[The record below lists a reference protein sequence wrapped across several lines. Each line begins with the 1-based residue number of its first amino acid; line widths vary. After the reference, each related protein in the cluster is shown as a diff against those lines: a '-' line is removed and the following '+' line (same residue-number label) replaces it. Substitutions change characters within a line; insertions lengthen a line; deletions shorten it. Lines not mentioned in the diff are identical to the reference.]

1 MADNKYTTEEL
12 ENLSETEL
20 QERLDDDKKH
30 LGKLRFNHSISL
42 VENPGQLKAVKRDI
56 ARLKTEIRARQI
68 GHK

>member
-1 MADNKYTTEEL
+1 MAINKYTTEEL

-30 LGKLRFNHSISL
+30 LSKLRFNHAISL
-42 VENPGQLKAVKRDI
+42 VEDPGSIKNVKRDI